1 MLFEKIF
8 NVRSYQMTD
17 RTVNIL
23 KAEGMFKGIY
33 DVGSIL
39 FKKDIKE
46 IADIK
51 KVSKAV
57 SGISTLKDVFNAD
70 NYNSQYGIKRMTPTK
85 NMLESA
91 GAFVQ

>member
-1 MLFEKIF
+1 
-8 NVRSYQMTD
+8 MTD

-51 KVSKAV
+51 KFPK
-57 SGISTLKDVFNAD
+57 
-70 NYNSQYGIKRMTPTK
+70 QYLALVP
-85 NMLESA
+85 
-91 GAFVQ
+91 